1 MNLKSKKKGGPT
13 TLQKCI
19 LVDAALSGR
28 RPQTVTQVLLKKSF
42 INTLYYHYLSNNYF
56 TKFRRYQ
63 ILEYSCNT
71 FTNP

>member
-28 RPQTVTQVLLKKSF
+28 RPQTVTQVLFKKSL
-42 INTLYYHYLSNNYF
+42 IDALCYH
-56 TKFRRYQ
+56 
-63 ILEYSCNT
+63 
-71 FTNP
+71 